1 MTLRDA
7 LEQKE
12 ILVVCGSGGVGKT
25 SISAALA
32 LAAARG
38 RKTVVVTIDPAK
50 RLATS
55 LGLDGALGHAERE
68 VPLDGG
74 GVMYAAML
82 DMKTAWD
89 ELIDRNAPSREV
101 AENIKSNRIY
111 QTLSEHFVG
120 SQGYMAM
127 DRLAELQ
134 ARGAYDLIVLDTPPT
149 RHALDFLD
157 APKRVTD
164 FVGGSLLRW
173 FAKPYTAAG
182 KMGIRAFN
190 FTASPFLRIADRVL
204 GSQVLEDLS
213 AFVLDFQTMY
223 DDFKRRAEHVLN
235 LLHDRRTGF
244 VVVTTLEAPPLDEAG
259 FFLDR
264 LADERLPLAGV
275 VANRVIPEGFAGARP
290 TLEAVERAD
299 PAALAR
305 AAGAED
311 VSGALDDL
319 KRALSTLCDL
329 AMRDRERLDSLRHRA
344 HLPVTA
350 VPLFSRDVHDLDG
363 LRELAR
369 YLVPARG

>member
-1 MTLRDA
+1 MSLNVA
-7 LEQKE
+7 LEQKA

-25 SISAALA
+25 SVSAALA

-38 RKTVVVTIDPAK
+38 RKAIVVTIDPAK

-55 LGLDGALGHAERE
+55 LGLDGTLGHTERE
-68 VPLDGG
+68 VALPDGG
-74 GVMYAAML
+74 SMYAAML

-89 ELIDRNAPSREV
+89 ELIDRNAPSRDV
-101 AENIKSNRIY
+101 AMSIKSNRIY

-127 DRLAELQ
+127 DRLAELH

-173 FAKPYTAAG
+173 FAKPYAAAG
-182 KMGIRAFN
+182 KVGMRAFN

-223 DDFKRRAEHVLN
+223 DDFRRRAEEVLS
-235 LLHDRRTGF
+235 LLHDRDTGF

-275 VANRVIPEGFAGARP
+275 VANRVVSEAFADARP
-290 TLEAVERAD
+290 TLDALERAD
-299 PAALAR
+299 AAALAA
-305 AAGAED
+305 AAGTAD
-311 VSGALDDL
+311 VSGALGDL
-319 KRALSTLCDL
+319 RRALLTLCDL
-329 AMRDRERLDSLRHRA
+329 AARDRDRLASLERRA
-344 HLPVTA
+344 RRPVTP
-350 VPLFSRDVHDLDG
+350 VPLFARDVHDLHG
-363 LRELAR
+363 LGELGR
-369 YLVPARG
+369 YLVAARG